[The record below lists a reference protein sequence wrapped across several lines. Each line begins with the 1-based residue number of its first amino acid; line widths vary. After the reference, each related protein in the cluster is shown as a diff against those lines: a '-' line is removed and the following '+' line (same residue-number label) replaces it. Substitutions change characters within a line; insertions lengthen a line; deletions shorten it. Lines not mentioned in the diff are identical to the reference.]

1 MTSRLNV
8 NVTDPTRAALDRYVA
23 RHGVTLTEAVRRLVA
38 IGDIIYQATQIDGAE
53 LLVRRGDR
61 VEELRIV

>member
-61 VEELRIV
+61 VEEMRIV